1 MKALILGAN
10 GQDGFYLTQL
20 LQQNNYEVIGVSRHG
35 NLIRGDVGDFTV
47 VQKLIASEKPDFI
60 FHLAAASTTKHSA
73 LFENHSTIVTGS
85 LNILETVYRTSLQC
99 KVFLSG
105 SGLQFQNKSK
115 PIKES
120 DPFETSSAYAMS
132 RIQSV
137 YAARY
142 YRSLGVKVYV
152 GYFFNHDSP
161 RRAENHMTKKIAEA
175 AKRIGVGSNEKLEI
189 GNIDVIKEYG
199 YAPDIV
205 EGIWTLVNQEKIF
218 EANISTGKGYSIKDW
233 LEECFKLANKN
244 WKDYVAI
251 NKDFVPEYKQLVS
264 DPSIIFSLGWQ
275 PKTSFS
281 QLAKIMMQYW
291 S

>member
-1 MKALILGAN
+1 MKALIFGAN
-10 GQDGFYLTQL
+10 GQDGYYLTQL
-20 LQQNNYEVIGVSRHG
+20 LKQNNCEVIGISRNG
-35 NLIRGDVGDFTV
+35 DLIHADVGDFAA
-47 VQKLIASEKPDFI
+47 VQKLIAGEKPDFI
-60 FHLAAASTTKHSA
+60 FHLAAASTTKHSV

-85 LNILETVYRTSLQC
+85 LNILETVYRTSLPC
-99 KVFLSG
+99 KIFLSG
-105 SGLQFQNKSK
+105 SGLQFENKSK

-120 DPFETSSAYAMS
+120 DPFEISSAYAMS

-161 RRAENHMTKKIAEA
+161 RRTENHMTKKIAEA

-218 EANISTGKGYSIKDW
+218 EANISTGKGYSIKGW
-233 LEECFKLANKN
+233 LEECFKLVNKN
-244 WKDYVAI
+244 WKDYVVI
-251 NKDFVPEYKQLVS
+251 KKDFVPEYKQLVS

-275 PKTSFS
+275 PKTTF
-281 QLAKIMMQYW
+281 QELAKIMMK
-291 S
+291 